1 MISIH
6 NIIRKNIVSTT
17 STKLQ
22 LDDTFIT
29 DTVFGSLDI
38 KTNEILWTALL
49 TIHNEIPIMTRDI
62 VVNACQLFKLL
73 YFAQSWPVM
82 QPLHVSVIFTP
93 TNSEN

>member
-1 MISIH
+1 MPLNEYNRQLYMISIH

-38 KTNEILWTALL
+38 KTNEIL
-49 TIHNEIPIMTRDI
+49 
-62 VVNACQLFKLL
+62 
-73 YFAQSWPVM
+73 
-82 QPLHVSVIFTP
+82 
-93 TNSEN
+93 